1 MAELGVIG
9 RPAALVPLPHA
20 IDNDQLRNAQNFEA
34 AGAGWVFPQSD
45 LKAPDFAGFLSRLM
59 QDGATL
65 KKAAAAALNQ
75 GAPDAAERLADMVVG
90 LASSRP

>member
-1 MAELGVIG
+1 
-9 RPAALVPLPHA
+9 
-20 IDNDQLRNAQNFEA
+20 
-34 AGAGWVFPQSD
+34 
-45 LKAPDFAGFLSRLM
+45 M